1 MLARAQLPVPDPSR
15 GQFSTTGLAQTACQH
30 APRDY
35 EPIMR
40 RVLHRGSS
48 SQAFDKQSAVGAGKE
63 FWRDWLETLTFTGA
77 DQCHY
82 LRPSRDQ
89 ALSPCK
95 SDRWRIFF
103 FTVIPARPH
112 HSQSAQAAV
121 KGALPPPPPALS
133 APPSMRLPLTAC
145 FSACCAQANNQ
156 HSSPLVLLSAASAA
170 RGTEYYPPSPFR
182 LCMRAA

>member
-1 MLARAQLPVPDPSR
+1 MAHPAKR
-15 GQFSTTGLAQTACQH
+15 STSKALL
-30 APRDY
+30 
-35 EPIMR
+35 
-40 RVLHRGSS
+40 V
-48 SQAFDKQSAVGAGKE
+48 

-103 FTVIPARPH
+103 FTVVAARPH

-145 FSACCAQANNQ
+145 FSACCAIRQIISIPRRSCCSLLLLLLVARSTTPPPPLHESSLSVERGAAVMAAVQRTATPNCGMCECGETGDCATSVLTPAN
-156 HSSPLVLLSAASAA
+156 
-170 RGTEYYPPSPFR
+170 
-182 LCMRAA
+182 